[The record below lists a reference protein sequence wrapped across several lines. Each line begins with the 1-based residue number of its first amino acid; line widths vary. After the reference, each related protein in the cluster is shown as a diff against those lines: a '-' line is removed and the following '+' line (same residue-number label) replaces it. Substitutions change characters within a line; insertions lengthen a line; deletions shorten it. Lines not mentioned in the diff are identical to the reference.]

1 MFQNLDIRKALTIS
15 ARALF
20 DDSFSR
26 CYHTINKGVAAL
38 GRAAG
43 PKCGKPPYSKR
54 RPYYFLSIM
63 LREITPKI
71 TKQN

>member
-54 RPYYFLSIM
+54 QLLY
-63 LREITPKI
+63 
-71 TKQN
+71 